1 MEAHEALRRH
11 ENVVE
16 PDAHG
21 EPTGLARQA
30 ALLVAVIAAFLA
42 LATFLANE
50 AIKEVLTGETHTA
63 DLSGQLEAN
72 DTKTTIADANVTLL
86 RVVGQRGGSAAQ
98 AEAVTKAIALDE
110 RIDRNLAPTVRALD
124 EEIHHSEKER
134 DDAEHRHLIY
144 ELSAVALQIGIV
156 LAGVAILTRRRWLL
170 GGGGLAGVV
179 GVTLLGVGALW

>member
-72 DTKTTIADANVTLL
+72 DTKTTIADADVVLL
-86 RVVGQRGGSAAQ
+86 RVVGQRGASAAQ
-98 AEAVTKAIALDE
+98 TKAVAKAIALE
-110 RIDRNLAPTVRALD
+110 QQIDHDLAPKVHAL
-124 EEIHHSEKER
+124 EGKIHHSQEER
-134 DDAEHRHLIY
+134 DHAEHRHLVY

-170 GGGGLAGVV
+170 GGGALAGVL
-179 GVTLLGVGALW
+179 GVALLGAGVLS